1 MQTHHAKN
9 LQTMNPESIP
19 EEMLHFLFFWSW
31 TENLSVTKKLN
42 PLLQNEDWKKKYS
55 KQKKMG
61 AVVTCE
67 QHRRCQMWAKSRLS

>member
-31 TENLSVTKKLN
+31 TENLSVMKKLN
-42 PLLQNEDWKKKYS
+42 PLLQNEGWKKKYS
-55 KQKKMG
+55 
-61 AVVTCE
+61 
-67 QHRRCQMWAKSRLS
+67 